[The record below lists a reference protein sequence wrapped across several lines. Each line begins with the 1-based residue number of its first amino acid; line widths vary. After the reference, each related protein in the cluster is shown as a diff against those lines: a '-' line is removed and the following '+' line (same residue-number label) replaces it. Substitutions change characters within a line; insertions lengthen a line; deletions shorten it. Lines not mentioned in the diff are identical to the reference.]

1 MENMRWILL
10 LAGIVI
16 VLGIYI
22 YGRLQGW
29 LEARPDPS
37 DARHEPGGGRDFD
50 PLFDDPQEDE
60 QVDAELE
67 HLGQLI
73 AEEAKPQHTVH
84 TRTSPETEPP
94 AEPEPP
100 VEPEPPAKPAPASA
114 PDRVISLFVLAPG
127 GVPFRGTFLIEALE
141 KAGLEYGDMQIF
153 HRRERHSGSD
163 AVLFSVAN
171 LVEPGTFDLSAMEHF
186 TTRGLVL
193 FLQLPGPFDAIRAF
207 DAMVEAARSLADSLE
222 GNVCDATRS
231 VLTNQTIAHM
241 REGVVDYQF
250 RHRVAHK
257 AS

>member
-29 LEARPDPS
+29 LETRPDPS
-37 DARHEPGGGRDFD
+37 AGRREPGGGREID
-50 PLFDDPQEDE
+50 PLFDDPLEDE
-60 QVDAELE
+60 PVDVELE
-67 HLGQLI
+67 HLGQMFA
-73 AEEAKPQHTVH
+73 AEEKPQDTMH
-84 TRTSPETEPP
+84 TRTPPVDPVVDPP
-94 AEPEPP
+94 A
-100 VEPEPPAKPAPASA
+100 EPPAKPAPASE
-114 PDRVISLFVLAPG
+114 PDQVISLFVLAPG

-153 HRRERHSGSD
+153 HRRERHNGSD

-171 LVEPGTFDLSAMEHF
+171 LVEPGTFDLAAMEHF

-231 VLTNQTIAHM
+231 VLTRQTIAHM
-241 REGVVDYQF
+241 RENVVDYQF
-250 RHRVAHK
+250 RHRVSHK

>member
-10 LAGIVI
+10 LVGIVI

-29 LEARPDPS
+29 LETRPDPS
-37 DARHEPGGGRDFD
+37 AGRREPGGGREID
-50 PLFDDPQEDE
+50 PLFDDPQELG
-60 QVDAELE
+60 QVDVELE

-73 AEEAKPQHTVH
+73 AEEAKPQHTTD
-84 TRTSPETEPP
+84 TRPPPVAHPP
-94 AEPEPP
+94 AEPVMEAAT
-100 VEPEPPAKPAPASA
+100 ERPEKPAPASE
-114 PDRVISLFVLAPG
+114 PDQVISLFVLAPG

-153 HRRERHSGSD
+153 HRRERHNGSD

-171 LVEPGTFDLSAMEHF
+171 VVEPGTFDLAAMEHF

-241 REGVVDYQF
+241 RESVVDYQF